1 MIRNAGDRG
10 CKYLVSCAII
20 SLKKYGSF
28 FTKVFIRG
36 WQQFTGCTAKER
48 VTDMSMIA
56 DIIVLALVIAY
67 GVFVVSYLYSRKKQG
82 LSCVGCAGN
91 TRTGGCGGSCSGH
104 CSGCSGC
111 SGMHK

>member
-1 MIRNAGDRG
+1 
-10 CKYLVSCAII
+10 
-20 SLKKYGSF
+20 
-28 FTKVFIRG
+28 
-36 WQQFTGCTAKER
+36 
-48 VTDMSMIA
+48 MSMIA

-67 GVFVVSYLYSRKKQG
+67 GVFVISYLYSRKKQG
-82 LSCVGCAGN
+82 LSCVGCAGY